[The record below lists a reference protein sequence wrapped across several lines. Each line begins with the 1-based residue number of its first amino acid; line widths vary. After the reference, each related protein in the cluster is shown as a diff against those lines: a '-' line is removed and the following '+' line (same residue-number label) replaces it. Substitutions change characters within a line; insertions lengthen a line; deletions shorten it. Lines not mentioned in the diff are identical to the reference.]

1 MGLLIQLLSLVT
13 CLLEIYTLNNSDFN
27 CAVPLIHRF
36 FKLNTYYSTI
46 WPQVGWTPVCGT
58 VDVRGLTAKLYVD
71 FQLCGVSMPLTPM
84 LFKGQL
90 CVGECVYVCVCVWM
104 CVCECVCVYNFTIFC
119 DMSLFE
125 TSQKLGEDILACMA
139 DKRLISSIKKDFL

>member
-1 MGLLIQLLSLVT
+1 ML
-13 CLLEIYTLNNSDFN
+13 
-27 CAVPLIHRF
+27 
-36 FKLNTYYSTI
+36 
-46 WPQVGWTPVCGT
+46 
-58 VDVRGLTAKLYVD
+58 
-71 FQLCGVSMPLTPM
+71 

-90 CVGECVYVCVCVWM
+90 CVCECVCV
-104 CVCECVCVYNFTIFC
+104 CVCVYNFTIFC